1 MNEPHSIVT
10 ATAVGAAGVGSLIL
24 SVTGVDPQVFLYA
37 AAGAYIGALRAPPL
51 GLLRAIGV
59 WVAVVLL
66 SSVLGVALAEAAGLT
81 KLLQHG
87 AVAAGIALVFH
98 PALTAV
104 VDRVPRIFDAI
115 LDRLGVKR

>member
-1 MNEPHSIVT
+1 MNEPATVVT

-24 SVTGVDPQVFLYA
+24 SVTGVDPHVFLYA

-51 GLLRAIGV
+51 GLVRAIGV

-66 SSVLGVALAEAAGLT
+66 SAVLGVALADAAGLG
-81 KLLQHG
+81 KPLQHG
-87 AVAAGIALVFH
+87 AAASAIALVFH
-98 PALTAV
+98 PALSAV